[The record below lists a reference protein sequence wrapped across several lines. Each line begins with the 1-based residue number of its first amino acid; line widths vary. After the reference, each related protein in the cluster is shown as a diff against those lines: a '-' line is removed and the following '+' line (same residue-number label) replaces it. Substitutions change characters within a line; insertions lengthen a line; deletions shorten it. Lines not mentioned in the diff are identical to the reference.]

1 MSRGISSNNREGN
14 RALQVIEATLLSA
27 ADRLRDNPDRQKQI
41 KILGLNLGI
50 AAADIIAFSLI
61 DFWASSLAMAF
72 GGTVI
77 FLSVVG
83 VTYGNYRLFVEP
95 EVSEPEKPIPTP
107 EYYIEQL
114 NKYLGHK
121 TFGEDINLAIDQIT
135 RLQRKN
141 EKIRDLLEQK
151 FDGSEITL
159 ERFLAGVTELMNAF
173 FMNIQIFLNKLFTFD
188 DFDIPDQGEFSDEF
202 IEDKREVLDIYVASI
217 KSAIERNERT
227 LLMLDKMLLEISNMD
242 YPDRSQWDIMI
253 EEFDIL
259 IKQITKFK
267 N

>member
-1 MSRGISSNNREGN
+1 MAIGSSSNNREGS
-14 RALQVIEATLLSA
+14 RALQVIEAALLSA

-50 AAADIIAFSLI
+50 AAADIITLKLGLI
-61 DFWASSLAMAF
+61 GGGAVATSF
-72 GGTVI
+72 GVTII

-83 VTYGNYRLFVEP
+83 VMYGNYRLFAEP

-114 NKYLGHK
+114 NEYPGHK

-173 FMNIQIFLNKLFTFD
+173 FMNIQIFLNKLYTFD
-188 DFDIPDQGEFSDEF
+188 DFDIPDQGEFSDEI
-202 IEDKREVLDIYVASI
+202 IEGKREVLDIYVASI
-217 KSAIERNERT
+217 KSAIERNERI

-242 YPDRSQWDIMI
+242 CPDRSQWDIMI

-259 IKQITKFK
+259 IKQITKFR